1 VLQGIAEAEA
11 LASAPSGPASRPP
24 DSRPPDGVAIAVLP
38 FADLSQEKDQQYLCE
53 GMAEEIMSALVRV
66 PGIRVASRTSAFR
79 ARQEGRELSDVA
91 RALSVG
97 HVLEGSVRIAGARLR
112 VTAQLTDPHTGY
124 QLWSERFDREAA
136 DVFALQDDIAAGVV
150 EAVRARLAPGT
161 AIVAARPPVANVE
174 AYQHYLKGRH
184 LRYTRNDHG
193 GAVREFRE
201 AVRLDPDHA
210 PSWVGLAEAHVLA
223 TFYALGPIEDAR
235 AAAREAL
242 ATAARLGGE
251 SADSF
256 SVAGL
261 LAFSE
266 QRWAAAEQSLRHAV
280 ELRPDLVQA
289 RCWLAQV
296 LAAQGRET
304 EAAAHSEKARA
315 SDPLAPYPYAMSGMA
330 LLRDDRRGAAIA
342 FFEQALTFEPGNTL
356 ALWGLGTALVAEG
369 RREDAVGAF
378 ERALTPGHRGG
389 FIHGGLGWALAEA
402 GRASEALAV
411 LDELRARP
419 EKASTVVS
427 EAWLLAALGRTD
439 EAFGILER
447 ALEERQPVLGLIG
460 LQGFD
465 RLRPDPRFAALL
477 DRLGLPNPRH
487 GGAPSE

>member
-1 VLQGIAEAEA
+1 
-11 LASAPSGPASRPP
+11 
-24 DSRPPDGVAIAVLP
+24 
-38 FADLSQEKDQQYLCE
+38 
-53 GMAEEIMSALVRV
+53 MAEEIMSALVRV

-79 ARQEGRELSDVA
+79 AGQERRGLADVA
-91 RALSVG
+91 RALCVG
-97 HVLEGSVRIAGARLR
+97 HVLEGSVRSAGSHLR
-112 VTAQLTDPHTGY
+112 VAAQLTDAQTGY
-124 QLWSERFDREAA
+124 QLWAERYDREAA
-136 DVFALQDDIAAGVV
+136 DVFALQDEIAAGVV
-150 EAVRARLAPGT
+150 EAVRARLAPDAA
-161 AIVAARPPVANVE
+161 AIEARPRVASVE

-193 GAVREFRE
+193 SAVREFRE
-201 AVRLDPDHA
+201 AVRLDPGHA
-210 PSWVGLAEAHVLA
+210 PSWIGLAEANVLA
-223 TFYALGPIEDAR
+223 TFYALAPIEDAR
-235 AAAREAL
+235 SAAREAL
-242 ATAARLGGE
+242 ATAARLGSE

-266 QRWAAAEQSLRHAV
+266 QRWAAAEQSLRRAV

-296 LAAQGRET
+296 LAAQNRAA
-304 EAAAHSEKARA
+304 EAAAHSDKARA
-315 SDPLAPYPYAMSGMA
+315 SDPLAPYPYAMSGVAM
-330 LLRDDRRGAAIA
+330 LRDDRRREAIA
-342 FFEQALTFEPGNTL
+342 FFEQALAFEPGNTL

-369 RREDAVGAF
+369 RHEEGISAF
-378 ERALTPGHRGG
+378 ERALTAGHRGG

-402 GRASEALAV
+402 GRTAEALAV

-439 EAFGILER
+439 EAFGVLER
-447 ALEERQPVLGLIG
+447 AQGERQPVLGLIG

-477 DRLGLPNPRH
+477 ERLGLPDPRR
-487 GGAPSE
+487 GGAAAER